1 MCQKL
6 DAATN
11 IITTFIKLYVWR
23 FRKNTINFFWKEST
37 LILSCNYQWC
47 FVLNQKTCAGICM
60 FFSWPPCK
68 IPEAH
73 SGANNGQKSSDSN
86 KQYRACAYLTG
97 WVLISVVEPKL
108 EKKTAGSGLLGA
120 GQQSAERSSLKK
132 TVICLTSQCLTCI
145 IFWISQENNLN

>member
-1 MCQKL
+1 MCGALEKTPSIFLERKHFDTLVQLSVVFRLKSEDL
-6 DAATN
+6 CRD
-11 IITTFIKLYVWR
+11 LYV
-23 FRKNTINFFWKEST
+23 F
-37 LILSCNYQWC
+37 SC
-47 FVLNQKTCAGICM
+47 
-60 FFSWPPCK
+60 PPCK

-73 SGANNGQKSSDSN
+73 SGANNGQKYSDSN

-120 GQQSAERSSLKK
+120 DQQSAERSSLKK

-145 IFWISQENNLN
+145 IFWIGQENNLN